1 MEKSRLLHLLRTF
14 SPAELRGLKKFA
26 QSGLTNPRP
35 EVATLLEVLT
45 KSLRNGRP
53 APDKETA
60 FRQIF
65 QQKEYDD
72 QRVRLA
78 MSGLYQ
84 LAHQYLAVQDFL
96 TDTAAGQLRLAQ
108 VLRHRPLPARLR
120 EAAPRAAF
128 AEAAEAVARQPWRN
142 ADFQEAHYRLSLER
156 HRFELDNP
164 TPEHLDLQAL
174 SHDLDQA
181 FLARKFWQSCFMLA
195 HQTASNAA
203 YDFGLLEAALAHA
216 EASGALATPA
226 VAVYFYCYRALT
238 NPTETAFFQQFKA
251 ELLAHSA
258 LFPPEERRDL
268 FVLAINFCI
277 RQYNAGNPI
286 YLAEQFDFY
295 REGLDKKYFLTD
307 GTLSRYTYLNAA
319 TSGLAMHEL
328 DWVEH
333 FIQEYRDLLPEPH
346 RESLFSFNL
355 ARLEYQ
361 RRALGPALQLLQKA
375 DYKDLLLSLAAKML
389 QLKIFYEL
397 MEFDLLESHLQ
408 AFGTFIRR
416 KKALG
421 YHRENYQNTLYFTQK
436 LLETNRSD
444 KVARAALRTEMEA
457 TKALAEREWLL
468 GQV

>member
-1 MEKSRLLHLLRTF
+1 MEKSRLLRLLRTF
-14 SPAELRGLKKFA
+14 SLAELRGLKKFA
-26 QSGLTNPRP
+26 QSNLTSHRP
-35 EVATLLEVLT
+35 EVAALLDLLL

-53 APDKETA
+53 APDKEVA

-65 QQKEYDD
+65 NRDAYDD
-72 QRVRLA
+72 HRVRLA
-78 MSGLYQ
+78 MSGLHQ
-84 LAHQYLAVQDFL
+84 LAGQFLAVQDFL
-96 TDTAAGQLRLAQ
+96 GNPSASQLRLAQ
-108 VLRHRPLPARLR
+108 VLRRRQLPDPA
-120 EAAPRAAF
+120 RAAF
-128 AEAAEAVARQPWRN
+128 AEAAAAEVRQPWRN
-142 ADFQEAHYRLSLER
+142 ADFQEEHYRVSLER

-164 TPEHLDLQAL
+164 TPEHIDLQSL
-174 SHDLDQA
+174 SLDLDQA
-181 FLARKFWQSCFMLA
+181 FLARKLWQSCFMLA
-195 HQTASNAA
+195 HQTASNTA
-203 YDFGLLEAALAHA
+203 YDFGLLDAALVYA
-216 EASGALATPA
+216 EASGALEVPA
-226 VAVYFYCYRALT
+226 IAVYFYCYQALT
-238 NPTETAFFQQFKA
+238 NPAETTFFRHFKT

-258 LFPPEERRDL
+258 LFPMEERRDL

-277 RQYNAGNPI
+277 RQYNAGNSV

-333 FIQEYRDLLPEPH
+333 FIHEYRDLLPEIH

-361 RRALGPALQLLQKA
+361 RCALGLALQLLQKA
-375 DYKDLLLSLAAKML
+375 DYKDLLLSLAAKTL

-397 MEFDLLESHLQ
+397 SEFDLLESHLQ
-408 AFGTFIRR
+408 AFGAFIRR

-421 YHRENYQNTLYFTQK
+421 YHRENYQNTLHFTQK
-436 LLETNRSD
+436 LLETNRFD
-444 KVARAALRTEMEA
+444 KVARAALRSEIEA